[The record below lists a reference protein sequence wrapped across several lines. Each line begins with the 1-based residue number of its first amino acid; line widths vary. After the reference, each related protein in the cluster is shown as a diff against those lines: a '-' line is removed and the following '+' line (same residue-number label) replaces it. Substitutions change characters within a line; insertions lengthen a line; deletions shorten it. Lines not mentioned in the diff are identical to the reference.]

1 MLGMRDVALDR
12 LLAPSSIAVVGASER
27 PSLGRTIIR
36 SLDTL
41 GYRGRILPVHPR
53 NETVLGHVCHADIR
67 EIEGKI
73 DAVAICLARDRV
85 MGEAEKAVACGAGAI
100 VIYSGAFAEAGG
112 KGADDQRALVAMCR
126 EAGVAL
132 CGPNCMGTMSLHNRS
147 SLFMM
152 DVVDPP
158 RLVGNVGVIS
168 QSGSVSIGF
177 LSDTRRFGFSHVIS
191 SGNEAATTA
200 ARYIEYLVDDP
211 GTGVIALFAETVR
224 EPERFVAALDRAHD
238 AGKPVIVLKVGKS
251 ARAAAAVETHTGGL
265 AGESRVLSAVLKA
278 HRAIEVHDLEEM
290 VEVMAVAQ
298 SGRRPAGNR
307 LAVITGSGGHAGLA
321 LDLAEGA
328 ELNLPPLPPAARQAV
343 EAKVGSITGDGN
355 PVDVWGQG
363 DFAGNFQFAMRE
375 TSVSGAYDAVV
386 VLLDN
391 NDGQAVEYEGQ
402 DEAITPALIDAHRSA
417 TLPFCL
423 MSARHGVMRTS
434 QVRELLD
441 EGITTI
447 TGVSQGLGAI
457 TRLAAWGGSV
467 RRRPADVPLAGK
479 PPDWV
484 SRPTLH
490 ELDAKRLLAAAG
502 MKVTRSI
509 PVATSGEAVEAA
521 RTLGP
526 PVAMKAV
533 GDHLPHRSE
542 HGLVKLALAGDDAV
556 REAFICLEQRLAGLP
571 EAAIVVQEM
580 ASPGVEIIAGIAR
593 DPSFGLVMAVG
604 PGGVLAELVDEVAL
618 ACVPATDDELAALV
632 GGRRLGQMLAGWRG
646 APPAD
651 LSALIATL
659 GTLSEFAAAHE
670 SWLEGVDI
678 NPLIVHGEGE
688 GCTVAD
694 ALIVPRR
701 PIADPQQNDTLSDH
715 SIRKPRP

>member
-1 MLGMRDVALDR
+1 MPGMREMALDR

-36 SLDTL
+36 SLDVL
-41 GYRGRILPVHPR
+41 GYGGRILPVHPR
-53 NETVLGHVCHADIR
+53 NETVLGHACHADIR
-67 EIEGKI
+67 EIEGQI
-73 DAVAICLARDRV
+73 DAVAICLSRERV

-100 VIYSGAFAEAGG
+100 VIYSGAFAEAGSE
-112 KGADDQRALVAMCR
+112 GADEQRALVAMCR
-126 EAGVAL
+126 ETGVAL

-158 RLVGNVGVIS
+158 RLTGNVGVIS
-168 QSGSVSIGF
+168 QSGSISIGF

-191 SGNEAATTA
+191 SGNEAAVTA

-211 GTGVIALFAETVR
+211 ETGVIALFAETVR
-224 EPERFVAALDRAHD
+224 EPEKFVAALDRAHD
-238 AGKPVIVLKVGKS
+238 AGKPVIVLKAGRS
-251 ARAAAAVETHTGGL
+251 ARAAAAIETHTGGL

-290 VEVMAVAQ
+290 VEMMAVTQ
-298 SGRRPAGNR
+298 SGRRPAGDR

-321 LDLAEGA
+321 LDLAEGGQ
-328 ELNLPPLPPAARQAV
+328 LNLPPLPAASRQAV

-363 DFAGNFQFAMRE
+363 DFAGNFEVAMRE

-402 DEAITPALIDAHRSA
+402 DEAITPALIDAHRNA
-417 TLPFCL
+417 ALPFYL

-441 EGITTI
+441 EGITTVS
-447 TGVSQGLGAI
+447 GMSQGLRAI
-457 TRLAAWGGSV
+457 TRHAAWNGSV
-467 RRRPADVPLAGK
+467 QRRPADIPPVDK

-490 ELDAKRLLAAAG
+490 ELDAKRLLSDVG

-509 PVATSGEAVEAA
+509 RVATSEDAVAAA
-521 RTLGP
+521 RDLDGA
-526 PVAMKAV
+526 VAMKAV
-533 GDHLPHRSE
+533 GDRLPHRSE

-556 REAFICLEQRLAGLP
+556 REAFEDLEQRLAGLP
-571 EAAIVVQEM
+571 EAEIVVQEM
-580 ASPGVEIIAGIAR
+580 ASPGVEVIAGIAR

-604 PGGVLAELVDEVAL
+604 PGGVLAELVDEVAMAL
-618 ACVPATDDELAALV
+618 VPATDDELAALV
-632 GGRRLGQMLAGWRG
+632 GGRRLGQMLTGWRG
-646 APPAD
+646 APRAD
-651 LSALIATL
+651 QPALIATL
-659 GTLSEFAAAHE
+659 RALSDFAAAHE
-670 SWLEGVDI
+670 PWLEGVDI
-678 NPLIVHGEGE
+678 NPVIVHGEGE

-694 ALIVPRR
+694 ALIVPHR
-701 PIADPQQNDTLSDH
+701 PIADPQ
-715 SIRKPRP
+715 